1 MNANRNEREARE
13 QAMADLD
20 RGEIIGMLERLGA
33 AEDQEVLTAA
43 RSLHAR
49 VSEAGVKWD
58 DLLRGPASDGDDAE
72 DEVEE
77 AEEAEE
83 AEEIKESP
91 PVAAAP
97 LPNEKAEDA
106 KIIDQILARKGLSKE
121 MRQSLA
127 ELKRGLGDGSTD
139 AADRR
144 YIRAL
149 AKRLNA

>member
-1 MNANRNEREARE
+1 
-13 QAMADLD
+13 MADLD

-72 DEVEE
+72 DE

-83 AEEIKESP
+83 AEEVKESP

-97 LPNEKAEDA
+97 LPNDKAEDA
-106 KIIDQILARKGLSKE
+106 KIIDQILVRKGLSKE